1 MIYSFCHALIYTD
14 HQIHLVWQRFLY
26 MASPLLALIFSFF
39 IPGLGQFYTGQF
51 LKAIL
56 LFVVAGVL
64 AFFWFTL
71 IAIPLYLIVWIYG
84 MYDAYTEA
92 QSI

>member
-1 MIYSFCHALIYTD
+1 
-14 HQIHLVWQRFLY
+14 
-26 MASPLLALIFSFF
+26 MASPLLALILSFF

-64 AFFWFTL
+64 AYFWFLIITL
-71 IAIPLYLIVWIYG
+71 PFLLIVWVYG
-84 MYDAYTEA
+84 MYDAYTVA
-92 QSI
+92 QQN

>member
-1 MIYSFCHALIYTD
+1 
-14 HQIHLVWQRFLY
+14 
-26 MASPLLALIFSFF
+26 MASPILALILSFF

-51 LKAIL
+51 LKAVL
-56 LFVVAGVL
+56 LFVVAGVF

-71 IAIPLYLIVWIYG
+71 IAIPLYLVVWIYS

-92 QSI
+92 ANM

>member
-1 MIYSFCHALIYTD
+1 
-14 HQIHLVWQRFLY
+14 

-56 LFVVAGVL
+56 LFIVAGIL
-64 AFFWFTL
+64 AFFWFTI
-71 IAIPLYLIVWIYG
+71 IAIPLYVVVWIYS

-92 QSI
+92 QNE

>member
-1 MIYSFCHALIYTD
+1 
-14 HQIHLVWQRFLY
+14 
-26 MASPLLALIFSFF
+26 MASPLLALILSFF

-56 LFVVAGVL
+56 LFVAAGIL

-71 IAIPLYLIVWIYG
+71 IAIPLCIIVWLYS
-84 MYDAYTEA
+84 MYDAYTVA
-92 QSI
+92 QQR